1 MWRLFLSIAYIVAVV
16 LISSDQYISL
26 PVTWLPP
33 CIKYHRFSRLIWCS
47 IDSSDLKAKIEHL
60 SASGEYLKNITK
72 TTHTHTQRCVRRNMC
87 DVLSS
92 TNVNL
97 IYGIEHAHRVERYRN
112 IQAVYS
118 LQESESRRNIVY
130 FVYTYIYLL
139 KYSCDSLS
147 IHLSL
152 WSPQTFRYR

>member
-1 MWRLFLSIAYIVAVV
+1 MAFISFHRVYCCGSINLFWPIYLSPCHVV
-16 LISSDQYISL
+16 TTMYKISSFFSADMMF
-26 PVTWLPP
+26 
-33 CIKYHRFSRLIWCS
+33 HRFLRPKSQV
-47 IDSSDLKAKIEHL
+47 EHL